1 MTLEKLISNFEALGD
16 WEERYAYLIELGKK
30 LPGLA
35 EADKTEANRV
45 HGCQAMVWL
54 RLEPDPARP
63 AALRMRADSDA
74 FIVRG
79 LIAVLQMLYDA
90 RTAPEILQADAKGI
104 LGQLGLDKH
113 LSPTRKNGLF
123 SMVERIRELA
133 RSFTAPNGVQPSS
146 FNSPA

>member
-1 MTLEKLISNFEALGD
+1 MTLEKLISNFESLDD

-35 EADKTEANRV
+35 EAEKTEANRV

-54 RLEPDPARP
+54 RLDPEPSRP

-79 LIAVLQMLYDA
+79 LIAVLQMIYDEH
-90 RTAPEILQADAKGI
+90 TAPEILQADAKAI
-104 LGQLGLDKH
+104 LGRLGLDKH

-123 SMVERIRELA
+123 SMVERIRALA
-133 RSFTAPNGVQPSS
+133 RSFTTSTDVQT
-146 FNSPA
+146 SPA